1 MKDRDK
7 TKEQLLKE
15 VQELRKEKNELIA
28 SFEKDIIERKKDEEA
43 SKKSEGKYR
52 TLFDTLLYGAVYQDE
67 NGEII
72 SANPAAEN
80 ILGISLDQMKGRTS
94 MDSRWKSIHQDGSDF
109 PGETHPAIVAL
120 RTGKPVTNIIMGVF
134 HPKKEEYRW
143 ININAVPQLKQGE
156 KKPFQVYTT
165 FEDISESKKV
175 EEMLKESEER
185 YRSLFEHM
193 IDGYAFCKML
203 FKDGQPDDF
212 IYIKTNTAF
221 EELTKL
227 KNVDGKRVSE
237 VIPGIQKSDAE
248 LIKLYGRVA
257 LSGKSEKFEFFVEGL
272 QDWYSVSVY
281 SPATEYFVA
290 VFEVITERKLVE
302 EEIKRKNE
310 ELQLLNAEKDK
321 FFSVIAHDLRSPFNN
336 LLGFTQL
343 MAEELPT
350 MTLKEIQKIA
360 GSMRE
365 SAINLYDLLEN
376 LLEWSR
382 LQRGVTTYSP
392 SSVSLMSKISE
403 DLDSTSELAA
413 KKEIDI
419 SYDVPED
426 LIVYADENMLAS
438 ILRNLSSNAVKF
450 TPKGGNVILN
460 AKPIPNN
467 FVEISVKDTGIGMN
481 KEMVENLFQLG
492 INTSRKG
499 TDKEP
504 STGLG
509 LIICKEFIEK
519 QGGKIWVES
528 QKGKGSTFYFTLP
541 VNPPVSP

>member
-504 STGLG
+504 SSGLG